1 MFSGWE
7 RDKVGAQWGR
17 MLGEASKGVVVHTQI
32 GRQRVGEGI
41 KKEATFGC
49 WRGTWVRL
57 RNEQGWEPRLPQAL
71 EATIGGG

>member
-17 MLGEASKGVVVHTQI
+17 MLGVASKGVVVHTQI

-41 KKEATFGC
+41 KKEATFEC
-49 WRGTWVRL
+49 WHGTWVRL